1 MPHYYFAI
9 ASKKF
14 LVNEEPIEEI
24 LRERTNHYTSINK
37 NIDFWFTINP
47 QFIHLPELKYIKTKL
62 KQPAA
67 AIVSLDKEFIEW
79 LKLRIGFVTIGNF
92 ESKSLDQL
100 I

>member
-1 MPHYYFAI
+1 MAQYYFAI

-14 LVNEEPIEEI
+14 LVDEEPIEEI
-24 LRERTNHYTSINK
+24 LRERTNHYININK

-47 QFIHLPELKYIKTKL
+47 NFIHLPELKYIETKF

-67 AIVSLDKEFIEW
+67 AIISLDKEFIEW
-79 LKLRIGFVTIGNF
+79 LKLRISFVIIGNF
-92 ESKSLDQL
+92 ESESLDQL